1 MNTIKDVAREAN
13 VSIATVSR
21 VINGKD
27 KVKKETREKIQRAIE
42 KLNYVPDLAARTMKI
57 NRTKTIGMVV
67 PLLSNE
73 YWAKLAEII
82 QRALIKKGYTLI
94 VSTTNY
100 ERESDNPCLTTL
112 LERKV
117 DGLIIGTL
125 FKSEEEEK
133 AKYLQMFVE
142 QGIPLVSFS
151 NINNSIT
158 SVSGDNLSSSM
169 EAVKYL
175 IQLGHKKIAFI
186 GSISTGMDRELGYR
200 NALMLN
206 DIAVDES
213 IILSDRHEHVFYFS
227 QYGYQCAKQLIHNNK
242 DFTAIFCSNDLIAIG
257 AIKALEELGFDVPS
271 DKVIVGFDDIEMA
284 GLYRP
289 ALTTIRQPIEEM
301 ANAAIQILLEQ
312 IENPVDYYAPKK
324 ITFPMQLVVRES
336 CGGEKKK
343 S

>member
-1 MNTIKDVAREAN
+1 MNTIKDVAKEAN

-42 KLNYVPDLAARTMKI
+42 KLNYVPDQAARTMKI
-57 NRTKTIGMVV
+57 NRTRTIGMVV

-94 VSTTNY
+94 ISTTNY

-125 FKSEEEEK
+125 FKGEEAEK
-133 AKYLQMFVE
+133 EKYIQMFID
-142 QGIPLVSFS
+142 QRIPLVSFS
-151 NINNSIT
+151 HINNNIT
-158 SVSGDNLSSSM
+158 SISGDNLRSSM
-169 EAVKYL
+169 EAVEYL
-175 IQLGHKKIAFI
+175 IRLGHQKIAFI

-206 DIAVDES
+206 DIAVDETL
-213 IILSDRHEHVFYFS
+213 ILSDKHEHVYFFS
-227 QYGYQCAKQLIHNNK
+227 QYGYQCAKELVLSNK
-242 DFTAIFCSNDLIAIG
+242 EFDAIFCSNDLIAIG
-257 AIKALEELGFDVPS
+257 AIKALEEMGLDVPS
-271 DKVIVGFDDIEMA
+271 DKVVVGFDDIDMA

-289 ALTTIRQPIEEM
+289 ALTTVKQPIEEM
-301 ANAAIQILLEQ
+301 ANAAIDVLIEQ
-312 IENPVDYYAPKK
+312 IENPVENYVQKK
-324 ITFPMQLVVRES
+324 IIFPMQLMIRES
-336 CGGEKKK
+336 CGGQKKT
-343 S
+343 